1 MVSLVVCLV
10 HSFVLLMDSNEKIQ
24 ELERE
29 IVDLK
34 FDLKRSKDK
43 ELIYLD
49 ILSNVDL
56 SIKELVNREK
66 ENERFNL
73 GETIDY
79 KEAVINL
86 QNALNEYKR
95 VYKINF

>member
-1 MVSLVVCLV
+1 MS
-10 HSFVLLMDSNEKIQ
+10 DEDKIQ
-24 ELERE
+24 ELEGE

-49 ILSNVDL
+49 ILSNIKI
-56 SIKELVNREK
+56 SIRELMTREQ

-79 KEAVINL
+79 KESVINL
-86 QNALNEYKR
+86 KNALDEYQR

>member
-1 MVSLVVCLV
+1 MS
-10 HSFVLLMDSNEKIQ
+10 DEDKIQ
-24 ELERE
+24 ELEGE

-34 FDLKRSKDK
+34 FDLKKSKDK

-49 ILSNVDL
+49 ILSNIDL
-56 SIKELVNREK
+56 SIRDLIKREK

-73 GETIDY
+73 GEVTNY
-79 KEAVINL
+79 KEAVVNL
-86 QNALNEYKR
+86 KNALDEYKR

>member
-1 MVSLVVCLV
+1 MS
-10 HSFVLLMDSNEKIQ
+10 SDEKIE
-24 ELERE
+24 ELEGE
-29 IVDLK
+29 IVDLR
-34 FDLKRSKDK
+34 FDLKRSRDK

-49 ILSNVDL
+49 ILSNIDL

-79 KEAVINL
+79 KEAVVNL

>member
-1 MVSLVVCLV
+1 MI
-10 HSFVLLMDSNEKIQ
+10 DDDKIQ
-24 ELERE
+24 ELEGE

-34 FDLKRSKDK
+34 FDLKRSRDK

-49 ILSNVDL
+49 ILSNIDL

-73 GETIDY
+73 GEIIDY

>member
-1 MVSLVVCLV
+1 MR
-10 HSFVLLMDSNEKIQ
+10 DEDKIQ
-24 ELERE
+24 ELEGE

-49 ILSNVDL
+49 ILSNIDL
-56 SIKELVNREK
+56 SIKDLIKREK

-73 GETIDY
+73 GEVTDY

-86 QNALNEYKR
+86 ENALSEYKR

>member
-1 MVSLVVCLV
+1 MS
-10 HSFVLLMDSNEKIQ
+10 SDEKIE
-24 ELERE
+24 ELEGE
-29 IVDLK
+29 IVDLR
-34 FDLKRSKDK
+34 FDLKRSRDK

-49 ILSNVDL
+49 ILSNIDL
-56 SIKELVNREK
+56 SIKELINREK

-79 KEAVINL
+79 KEAVVNL

>member
-1 MVSLVVCLV
+1 
-10 HSFVLLMDSNEKIQ
+10 MDSNEKIQ
-24 ELERE
+24 ELEGE

>member
-1 MVSLVVCLV
+1 MS
-10 HSFVLLMDSNEKIQ
+10 DEDKIQ
-24 ELERE
+24 ELEGE

-34 FDLKRSKDK
+34 FDLKKSKDK

-49 ILSNVDL
+49 ILSNIDL
-56 SIKELVNREK
+56 SIRDLMMREK

-73 GETIDY
+73 GEVTDY
-79 KEAVINL
+79 KEAVVNL
-86 QNALNEYKR
+86 KNALDEYKR

>member
-1 MVSLVVCLV
+1 MS
-10 HSFVLLMDSNEKIQ
+10 DEDKIQ
-24 ELERE
+24 ELEGE

-49 ILSNVDL
+49 ILSNIDL
-56 SIKELVNREK
+56 SIKDLIKREK

-73 GETIDY
+73 GEVTDY

-86 QNALNEYKR
+86 ENALSEYKR

>member
-1 MVSLVVCLV
+1 MS
-10 HSFVLLMDSNEKIQ
+10 SDEKIE
-24 ELERE
+24 ELEGE
-29 IVDLK
+29 IVDLR
-34 FDLKRSKDK
+34 FDLKRSRDK

-49 ILSNVDL
+49 ILSNIDL
-56 SIKELVNREK
+56 SIKELINREK

-79 KEAVINL
+79 KEAVVNL
-86 QNALNEYKR
+86 KNALNEYKR

>member
-1 MVSLVVCLV
+1 
-10 HSFVLLMDSNEKIQ
+10 MDSNEKIQ
-24 ELERE
+24 ELEGE

-34 FDLKRSKDK
+34 FDIKRSKDK

>member
-1 MVSLVVCLV
+1 
-10 HSFVLLMDSNEKIQ
+10 MDSDEKIQ
-24 ELERE
+24 ELEGE

-34 FDLKRSKDK
+34 FDLKRSKSK

-56 SIKELVNREK
+56 SIKELINRDK

-73 GETIDY
+73 GETFDY

>member
-1 MVSLVVCLV
+1 MS
-10 HSFVLLMDSNEKIQ
+10 DEDKIQ
-24 ELERE
+24 ELEGE

-34 FDLKRSKDK
+34 FDLKKSKDK

-49 ILSNVDL
+49 ILSNIDL
-56 SIKELVNREK
+56 SIRDLMKREK

-73 GETIDY
+73 GEVTDY
-79 KEAVINL
+79 KEAVVNL
-86 QNALNEYKR
+86 KNALDEYKR

>member
-1 MVSLVVCLV
+1 
-10 HSFVLLMDSNEKIQ
+10 MDSNENIP
-24 ELERE
+24 ELDGE

>member
-1 MVSLVVCLV
+1 MS
-10 HSFVLLMDSNEKIQ
+10 SDEKIE
-24 ELERE
+24 ELEGK
-29 IVDLK
+29 IVDLR
-34 FDLKRSKDK
+34 FDLKRSRDK

-49 ILSNVDL
+49 ILSNIDL
-56 SIKELVNREK
+56 SIKELINREK

-79 KEAVINL
+79 KEAVVNL